1 PQPRRHSRTSRRAPK
16 TEVGRKSQEHL
27 GMAKANKQTSRNKS
41 GAGQVEAGRIR
52 IQWYRSTI
60 GANSGQKQLVRSLGF
75 TKLNQI
81 VDRPDT
87 PAMRGAVNK
96 APHLLRIV
104 D

>member
-1 PQPRRHSRTSRRAPK
+1 
-16 TEVGRKSQEHL
+16 
-27 GMAKANKQTSRNKS
+27 MAKASEK
-41 GAGQVEAGRIR
+41 AGQKIR

-60 GANSGQKQLVRSLGF
+60 GANRSQKVLVRSLGF

-81 VDRPDT
+81 VERPDT
-87 PAMRGAVNK
+87 DSMRGMVEK